1 VQPGEGWRRASADI
15 APEMRRRSSGHGFV
29 LQSLGDRGRFY
40 EGKEFYVS
48 HRMLVA
54 ALSPEKKYCETLRKL
69 IADKG

>member
-1 VQPGEGWRRASADI
+1 
-15 APEMRRRSSGHGFV
+15 MRRRSSGHGFV